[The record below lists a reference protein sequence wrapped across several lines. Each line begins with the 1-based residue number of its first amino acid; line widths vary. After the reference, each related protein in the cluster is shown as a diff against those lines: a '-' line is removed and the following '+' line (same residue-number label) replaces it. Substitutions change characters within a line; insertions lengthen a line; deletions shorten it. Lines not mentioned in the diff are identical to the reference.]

1 MKIALQLLLDGHAVL
16 EMLRWMLSHLKTHKD
31 AITVII
37 LVPGAVWTFWIYRKS
52 KKKESAEW
60 LHKIFTSFYLSND
73 IYPIRT
79 AIEFESETKLRPV
92 IERMLVDEGAETT
105 KEERKV
111 LCDIDTLLNYFEFI
125 LYLEETKQ
133 ISRTDCEKL
142 FDYWFCLLKKPSL
155 AYLRLYCHRFG
166 YEGICE
172 KVTGEDKCSEV
183 PEYIAFYGS
192 LMKGRGKQE
201 SLTIKDALE
210 LVGPCQ
216 IGGSLCDLGEF
227 PGLIA
232 GKGTVKAELYKVK
245 DRTVFDAID
254 KYEEFSV
261 ADPASSLFV
270 RHVVRLEKPSVDAW
284 VYFYNRPILSG
295 EGDATPRGRE

>member
-1 MKIALQLLLDGHAVL
+1 MILLIDTVWQDVTPVL
-16 EMLRWMLSHLKTHKD
+16 HFLKTYKD
-31 AITVII
+31 AIAVII

-105 KEERKV
+105 NEERKV
-111 LCDIDTLLNYFEFI
+111 LCDVDTLLNYFEFI

-133 ISRTDCEKL
+133 ISRADCEKL
-142 FDYWFCLLKKPSL
+142 FDYWFSLLNKPSL

-172 KVTGEDKCSEV
+172 KITGQSKCSDV
-183 PEYIAFYGS
+183 PECIAFYGS
-192 LMKGRGKQE
+192 LMEDRGKQE
-201 SLTIKDALE
+201 ELKIKDYLE
-210 LVGPCQ
+210 MLGPCE
-216 IGGSLCDLGEF
+216 IRGRLYHFGEY
-227 PGLIA
+227 PGLVH
-232 GKGTVKAELYKVK
+232 GDGRVKAELYKVK
-245 DRTVFDAID
+245 DLRVFPRLDS
-254 KYEEFSV
+254 YEEFDV
-261 ADPASSLFV
+261 RDLEHSLFV
-270 RHVVRLEKPSVDAW
+270 RHVVRLQEPQLDAW
-284 VYFYNRPILSG
+284 VYFYNRPINSSSAPVRQ
-295 EGDATPRGRE
+295 ESQKQE

>member
-1 MKIALQLLLDGHAVL
+1 MKIALQLLLDRHTVL

-133 ISRTDCEKL
+133 ISRTDCEK
-142 FDYWFCLLKKPSL
+142 
-155 AYLRLYCHRFG
+155 
-166 YEGICE
+166 
-172 KVTGEDKCSEV
+172 
-183 PEYIAFYGS
+183 
-192 LMKGRGKQE
+192 
-201 SLTIKDALE
+201 TI
-210 LVGPCQ
+210 
-216 IGGSLCDLGEF
+216 
-227 PGLIA
+227 
-232 GKGTVKAELYKVK
+232 
-245 DRTVFDAID
+245 
-254 KYEEFSV
+254 
-261 ADPASSLFV
+261 
-270 RHVVRLEKPSVDAW
+270 
-284 VYFYNRPILSG
+284 
-295 EGDATPRGRE
+295 